1 MPPNVHT
8 YYFGRLN
15 LMGAWED
22 KQEFLYKA
30 LKSGAVESKRGFK
43 YGIFDVQEIS
53 LQGQKFAHGRL
64 VKYKPV
70 LEGEVVDEQKGKV
83 VEGGLP
89 HGVVAK
95 SDFFLHYHSEV
106 IAYRPIANRLSS
118 AQFREMFA
126 RLIETAHHNFFISAS
141 LEVIEEEFGIIEAV
155 RRFQVVQRIVVEVH
169 PTNPSNRKTYQR
181 IDERL
186 KRLKAQ
192 RMKQSIEGGEHG
204 LNKDAL
210 EEDDIYAGL
219 VMAADGYGRGRVQG
233 ILDGAKVTI
242 STGQSPIK
250 KEVLFTGSHK
260 EVLRQ
265 LLPVFERIWERM
277 NR

>member
-15 LMGAWED
+15 LMGVWD
-22 KQEFLYKA
+22 NKREFLHKA
-30 LKSGAVESKRGFK
+30 LKSGSVESKRNFK
-43 YGIFDVQEIS
+43 YGIFDVEEIA
-53 LQGQKFAHGRL
+53 LQGQVFVYGRL

-95 SDFFLHYHSEV
+95 SDFFLHYQSEV
-106 IAYRPIANRLSS
+106 IAYRPIANRLSES
-118 AQFREMFA
+118 QFREMFA
-126 RLIETAHHNFFISAS
+126 RLIEAAHHHFFVSAA
-141 LEVIEEEFGIIEAV
+141 LELIEEEFGIIEAV
-155 RRFQVVQRIVVEVH
+155 KKFQIIQRIVIEVH

-192 RMKQSIEGGEHG
+192 RMKQSIEGGEGG
-204 LNKDAL
+204 LNKDTL

-219 VMAADGYGRGRVQG
+219 VMAADGYGKGRVQG
-233 ILDGAKVTI
+233 VLDGAKVTI
-242 STGQSPIK
+242 STGQSPVK
-250 KEVLFTGSHK
+250 KEILFSENPE
-260 EVLRQ
+260 EVLYQ
-265 LLPVFERIWERM
+265 LLPVFKRIWERM
-277 NR
+277 KR